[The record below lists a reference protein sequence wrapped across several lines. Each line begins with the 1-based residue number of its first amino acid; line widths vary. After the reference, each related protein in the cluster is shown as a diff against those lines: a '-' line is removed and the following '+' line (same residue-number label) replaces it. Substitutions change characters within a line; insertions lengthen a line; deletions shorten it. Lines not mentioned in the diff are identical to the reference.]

1 MRGEWANDSS
11 QCSRKFVGN
20 GEGSALRRV
29 SQDTEV
35 IRVAPNNLPRG
46 ATVEQL
52 GIPGVQIDRQLGE
65 RSAVYAVRGIRSEL
79 PAGAFS
85 RPTVSRTFSFMLLA
99 CSETRSRT
107 LLACSET
114 LSRMLLACSA
124 IVLRVSSP
132 AAGANSIPT
141 PTPTPT
147 PTRKVPTLE
156 PHRSLPRMASVTRS
170 IRSMASSY
178 FSLAVPVQSST
189 RSLILSAA
197 FSRRPGSTRRSP
209 APSNNFS
216 NCLIFWF
223 IVFKVRWEAVS
234 CSKHPLT
241 RSIPLHETG
250 VDLETSHRY

>member
-65 RSAVYAVRGIRSEL
+65 RSAVYAVRGM
-79 PAGAFS
+79 AGAFS

-132 AAGANSIPT
+132 
-141 PTPTPT
+141 
-147 PTRKVPTLE
+147 
-156 PHRSLPRMASVTRS
+156 
-170 IRSMASSY
+170 
-178 FSLAVPVQSST
+178 
-189 RSLILSAA
+189 
-197 FSRRPGSTRRSP
+197 
-209 APSNNFS
+209 
-216 NCLIFWF
+216 
-223 IVFKVRWEAVS
+223 
-234 CSKHPLT
+234 
-241 RSIPLHETG
+241 
-250 VDLETSHRY
+250 